1 VHADVVRLLA
11 LRSELG
17 YTDRIDRALPDEPEA
32 VSADDQRRLTRDARH
47 VERALFVEA
56 RDSMRAALTLLSGA
70 SFKRIENDVRLI
82 SRTLDRM
89 DRRV

>member
-1 VHADVVRLLA
+1 MPDLVRLLA

-32 VSADDQRRLTRDARH
+32 VSSDEQRRQTHAARQGERD
-47 VERALFVEA
+47 VFVEA
-56 RDSMRAALTLLSGA
+56 RDMMRDALALISGA
-70 SFKRIENDVRLI
+70 AYKRIEHDVRLI
-82 SRTLDRM
+82 TRTLDRM